1 MGSAEI
7 QTTKNRIKDGWGRS
21 RLCHFVHF
29 VHFVKVQ
36 VSMNF
41 EGLEMVLGLA
51 SSSCALAQATP
62 WSLECAPMALRY

>member
-29 VHFVKVQ
+29 VKVQ

-41 EGLEMVLGLA
+41 EGLEMVLMGLA